1 MRGTKM
7 RIAAASMLLCAFASA
22 GPLRAQDDVVMKAM
36 RDEMNRSMQKLRL
49 ENLDK
54 PYFISYRVVEQESTG
69 VGAEFGALT
78 HSSQGHSRR
87 FSVEVRVGDYSLDNT
102 NLLSFDFD
110 FSSMTGIFNGNAELP
125 LDNNYQELRRQ
136 IWLATDSSYK
146 KALEDLSRK
155 HAALENKVD
164 SERIPDFSKESPT
177 TTTMD
182 AAPVRVDR
190 AAWEAQ
196 ARSLSGLFRQMPNI
210 YTSSVAFS
218 ASNSY
223 IRFLSSEGTSYTRQE
238 PRVTFSARAATQASD
253 GTPLDDSMWLYASSL
268 SGLPSP
274 DALAAKVRALGRRLT
289 DLRSASEVA
298 TYNGPLLVEGDAAPQ
313 LFRSVFLTHLL
324 GTRRPLISGPAFMSQ
339 QTNQAENLFL
349 DEIGARVL
357 PDFLTVVDNPTLAEY
372 KNTPLPGACKVDDDG
387 VPCREVLL
395 VDKGILQTL
404 LVTRDPV
411 RGMPQS
417 TGSRHAGQVA
427 PSSVFVSAQN
437 GLSEADLKAR
447 FLAMVKQ
454 RNKDYGIVVRRLRN
468 AQHPLLAYKVFPDGH
483 EELIRGAQLA
493 ELNLSSFKDIVA
505 ASEDQNLLT
514 VEFRG
519 QTSLESLISSISSGD
534 EGYAPVTLAVPS
546 LLFDDVTVRKVRG
559 ERSTLPVLPHPYF
572 DHASQ

>member
-1 MRGTKM
+1 
-7 RIAAASMLLCAFASA
+7 
-22 GPLRAQDDVVMKAM
+22 
-36 RDEMNRSMQKLRL
+36 MQKLRL

-196 ARSLSGLFRQMPNI
+196 ARSLSGLFRQMPDI

-313 LFRSVFLTHLL
+313 LFRSVFLTPPAGHCRAAPDQQSCVYVSQETIRQRTSFS
-324 GTRRPLISGPAFMSQ
+324 TRLVRACFPTL
-339 QTNQAENLFL
+339 
-349 DEIGARVL
+349 
-357 PDFLTVVDNPTLAEY
+357 LTVVDNPTLAEY
-372 KNTPLPGACKVDDDG
+372 KNTPLPGACKVDDEA

-427 PSSVFVSAQN
+427 PSSVFVSAQT
-437 GLSEADLKAR
+437 A
-447 FLAMVKQ
+447 
-454 RNKDYGIVVRRLRN
+454 
-468 AQHPLLAYKVFPDGH
+468 
-483 EELIRGAQLA
+483 
-493 ELNLSSFKDIVA
+493 
-505 ASEDQNLLT
+505 
-514 VEFRG
+514 
-519 QTSLESLISSISSGD
+519 
-534 EGYAPVTLAVPS
+534 
-546 LLFDDVTVRKVRG
+546 
-559 ERSTLPVLPHPYF
+559 
-572 DHASQ
+572 